1 METYEL
7 LVISLVTITTAEA
20 SSPTYNLTSTP
31 ATAYNLT
38 STPVITYNITST
50 PATAYNI
57 TSTPVITY
65 FLTST
70 PATEGQPCILSCT
83 HGLGRTISTALWYRN
98 WVRIFQ
104 TNWRYQF
111 EMLDKDVD
119 HEEFRSVS
127 GRISVDATLN
137 RHNVILTI
145 NSTVDEESVWT
156 CGVGVDTSNNLTVRM
171 MATVTAESTTTTTAS
186 PATLTASEQCD
197 CSDSS
202 CNSVLAPVAAGVG
215 AALMIA
221 VAVNVLIWYRVI
233 GSRTQK
239 TKDVDPNIEENNA
252 YCLTPYGGHHH
263 SGDYTDIAIIR
274 PVSFIEP
281 MYSGAMEMDTEL
293 YINAVDGE
301 TIYEDATFTRT
312 DPDISDA
319 IAM

>member
-1 METYEL
+1 MGWASERCHWIS
-7 LVISLVTITTAEA
+7 VMFVSLVVSQA
-20 SSPTYNLTSTP
+20 SSPTYNL
-31 ATAYNLT
+31 
-38 STPVITYNITST
+38 TST

-156 CGVGVDTSNNLTVRM
+156 CGVGVDTSNNLTV
-171 MATVTAESTTTTTAS
+171 TVPEPTTDAGTTDTDNRPAPDEMTEDNGGYCDIQIFRTIHVRQPCGQAS
-186 PATLTASEQCD
+186 
-197 CSDSS
+197 
-202 CNSVLAPVAAGVG
+202 
-215 AALMIA
+215 I
-221 VAVNVLIWYRVI
+221 
-233 GSRTQK
+233 
-239 TKDVDPNIEENNA
+239 
-252 YCLTPYGGHHH
+252 
-263 SGDYTDIAIIR
+263 
-274 PVSFIEP
+274 
-281 MYSGAMEMDTEL
+281 
-293 YINAVDGE
+293 
-301 TIYEDATFTRT
+301 
-312 DPDISDA
+312 
-319 IAM
+319 